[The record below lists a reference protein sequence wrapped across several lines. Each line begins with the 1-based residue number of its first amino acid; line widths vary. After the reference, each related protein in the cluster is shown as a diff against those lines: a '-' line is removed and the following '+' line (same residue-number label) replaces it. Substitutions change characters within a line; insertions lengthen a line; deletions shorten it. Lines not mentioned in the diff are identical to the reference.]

1 VMLLSLTFLLV
12 AVTLDTG
19 WALLAGRVRGVLAI
33 RGRLRNRLSGGFLIG
48 AGIGLALAHRE

>member
-1 VMLLSLTFLLV
+1 MRGFL
-12 AVTLDTG
+12 AM
-19 WALLAGRVRGVLAI
+19 